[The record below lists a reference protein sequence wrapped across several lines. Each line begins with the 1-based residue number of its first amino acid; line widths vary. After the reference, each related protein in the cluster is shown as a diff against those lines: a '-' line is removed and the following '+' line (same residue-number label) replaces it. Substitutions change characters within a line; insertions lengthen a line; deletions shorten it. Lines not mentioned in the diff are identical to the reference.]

1 MGWAD
6 AGFLGDELPSEKF
19 SNQALLAKA
28 LRDIRSGDI
37 LMAHL
42 GIWSRKDAWAPAV
55 LEPLIVG
62 LQAKGFCFETLRTH
76 PAYRGWIA
84 QHKG

>member
-1 MGWAD
+1 MGWSP

-19 SNQALLAKA
+19 SNEALLKQA
-28 LRDIRSGDI
+28 LRDIRAGDI
-37 LMAHL
+37 LVAHL
-42 GIWSRKDAWAPAV
+42 GIWSRRDAWAPTV

-62 LQAKGFCFETLRTH
+62 LKHQGFCFETLRQH

-84 QHKG
+84 QHG

>member
-1 MGWAD
+1 
-6 AGFLGDELPSEKF
+6 
-19 SNQALLAKA
+19 
-28 LRDIRSGDI
+28 
-37 LMAHL
+37 L

-55 LEPLIVG
+55 LEPLISG

-76 PAYRGWIA
+76 PAYRGWIV